1 MKKLSYFLLTIG
13 LMLMIYTIY
22 IMFNPGDYQD
32 KDFVLG
38 LFSGILISFI
48 GFTLETHTK
57 PADSRYQREHR
68 RKLLRMC
75 YSVVILSAI
84 MVVVTLIWL

>member
-1 MKKLSYFLLTIG
+1 MKNLSYFFLIIG
-13 LMLMIYTIY
+13 LTLMIYTIY
-22 IMFNPGDYQD
+22 IMFNPSDYQD
-32 KDFVLG
+32 RDFVLG

-57 PADSRYQREHR
+57 PADSRYQRDHR
-68 RKLLRMC
+68 RKLLRTC
-75 YSVVILSAI
+75 YIVTILSAI

>member
-1 MKKLSYFLLTIG
+1 
-13 LMLMIYTIY
+13 MLMIYTIY

-48 GFTLETHTK
+48 GFTLETRTK
-57 PADSRYQREHR
+57 PANSRYQREHKG
-68 RKLLRMC
+68 KLLRMS
-75 YSVVILSAI
+75 YLVIVLSAI
-84 MVVVTLIWL
+84 MVVLTLIWL